1 MTITYRQ
8 AVPEDTPACVV
19 LRGMTRENAFSVE
32 RLAEAGVTLESWQ
45 AGIADGSLPGHV
57 ATERGKIVGYC
68 FGERETGEIAV
79 LALLPEHEGQ
89 GAGRTLLNLVV
100 DEFKALGFARLFL
113 SCSSDP
119 GRALLRLLPAS
130 GLDLDRHLRRSRRR
144 DSRIPPY
151 LSRARRLP
159 RRAGPIC
166 NIGAWNRST
175 LVV

>member
-1 MTITYRQ
+1 MTIAYRQ

-113 SCSSDP
+113 SCSAD
-119 GRALLRLLPAS
+119 PAS
-130 GLDLDRHLRRSRRR
+130 RSYGFYRHL
-144 DSRIPPY
+144 
-151 LSRARRLP
+151 
-159 RRAGPIC
+159 G
-166 NIGAWNRST
+166 WRST
-175 LVV
+175 GSFDDRGDEILEYHLA